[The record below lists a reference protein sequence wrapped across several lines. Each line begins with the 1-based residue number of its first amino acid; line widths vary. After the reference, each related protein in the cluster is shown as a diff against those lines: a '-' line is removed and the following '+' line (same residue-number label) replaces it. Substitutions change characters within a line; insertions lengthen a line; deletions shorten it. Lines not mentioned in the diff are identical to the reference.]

1 MIFCCLEMTPVLHKC
16 HLICSEMMHFV
27 QQVQYYINFEV
38 YMAFRP
44 LCLSVCL
51 LVCLSIVLCLYV
63 CSCLSGLY
71 LCFFVFLTSCFSVYL
86 YICLFG
92 LYISV
97 CGYVCICLSACLLL
111 SICVCL
117 LKQLVDSLLLAKSLQ
132 FTAKIRI

>member
-1 MIFCCLEMTPVLHKC
+1 MIFCCLEMAPVLHKC

-71 LCFFVFLTSCFSVYL
+71 FFVFLTSCFSVYL

-111 SICVCL
+111 SIFVCL
-117 LKQLVDSLLLAKSLQ
+117 LKQLVDSLLLVKSLQ